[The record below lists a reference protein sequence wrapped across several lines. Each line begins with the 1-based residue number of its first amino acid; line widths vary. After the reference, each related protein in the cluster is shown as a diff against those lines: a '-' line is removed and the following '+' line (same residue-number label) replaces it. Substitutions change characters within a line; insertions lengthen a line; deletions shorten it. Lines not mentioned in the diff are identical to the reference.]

1 MVAVDLLVHGAYVLF
16 LASYLVRDILKLRLL
31 SLVAGF
37 LLIAF
42 FLAMRPTNLASVAW
56 NVVFSIINIAQIYI
70 LLLERRP
77 VRLSPEEHELHQMV
91 FRSLSPREFK
101 KLCELSAFR
110 EARPEERIVEP
121 GRALDSLMVILS
133 GEVHVRAKDGHVA
146 SLREG
151 QFVGEMSYL
160 TGKAPVVEVVAAR
173 ATRYASIGTEQL
185 KKLLAGSADLR
196 AAVQSILG
204 MDLVHKLRT

>member
-1 MVAVDLLVHGAYVLF
+1 VALLVNGAYALF
-16 LASYLVRDILKLRLL
+16 LFSYLVRDILKLRLL

-37 LLIAF
+37 LLVAF
-42 FLAMRPTNLASVAW
+42 FLATTPPNLAAVAW
-56 NVVFSIINIAQIYI
+56 NVVFSIINVVQIYI

-77 VRLSPEEHELHQMV
+77 VRLSAEEQELHQMV

-101 KLCELSAFR
+101 KLCELSTFK
-110 EARPEERIVEP
+110 EAKPDERIVEP
-121 GRALDSLMVILS
+121 GRALDSLMVIVS

-160 TGKAPVVEVVAAR
+160 TGKAPAVEVVAAR
-173 ATRYASIGTEQL
+173 ATRYAAIGSDRL
-185 KKLLAGSADLR
+185 KRLLDGSGDLR

-204 MDLVHKLRT
+204 VDLVHKLRT